1 MPAITVIT
9 VTGRDLYRKENADLL
24 KAQTFKD
31 FEWVLVDDLFPQTNR
46 EMAKYT
52 NFPFIHLPPKNIVS
66 HFASGAATN
75 DGLVKASG
83 ELIVFKAD
91 YMMMHPTCLQRLW
104 ETHLKHP
111 KAILSGRCVEVG
123 FHPSELLNMKRT
135 FTGRDYRMSLFTNG
149 SFHWSYM
156 SENLYGVDRDGVQN
170 WWGGKNDAAP
180 LEAILE
186 CNGMDEQYDGHY
198 GYHDDDL
205 AQRLMTYGLG
215 YIFDPGALAFE
226 CLHTK
231 HTKGSDLES
240 NQHFKDKLIPQRV
253 RDKIYRANPHRDL
266 REERNKEDKTLWLN

>member
-1 MPAITVIT
+1 MDPFEVKLVRQYAINEIA
-9 VTGRDLYRKENADLL
+9 GGLMLGNFLL
-24 KAQTFKD
+24 KS
-31 FEWVLVDDLFPQTNR
+31 DD
-46 EMAKYT
+46 
-52 NFPFIHLPPKNIVS
+52 PFVRSQLTQHAMDEFR
-66 HFASGAATN
+66 HGW
-75 DGLVKASG
+75 
-83 ELIVFKAD
+83 
-91 YMMMHPTCLQRLW
+91 LW
-104 ETHLKHP
+104 T
-111 KAILSGRCVEVG
+111 
-123 FHPSELLNMKRT
+123 ELLDKKGT
-135 FTGRDYRMSLFTNG
+135 FTGRDYRMSLFING
-149 SFHWSYM
+149 LFHWSYM

-205 AQRLMTYGLG
+205 ANRLMTYGLD
-215 YIFDPGALAFE
+215 YIFDTGALAFE

-266 REERNKEDKTLWLN
+266 REERNV